1 MNRTLFGKQV
11 FVDVIKMESHW
22 ALNPVT
28 DALQEYGSIG
38 AKTYLRERGPYK
50 DRGKKPRCH

>member
-1 MNRTLFGKQV
+1 
-11 FVDVIKMESHW
+11 MESHW